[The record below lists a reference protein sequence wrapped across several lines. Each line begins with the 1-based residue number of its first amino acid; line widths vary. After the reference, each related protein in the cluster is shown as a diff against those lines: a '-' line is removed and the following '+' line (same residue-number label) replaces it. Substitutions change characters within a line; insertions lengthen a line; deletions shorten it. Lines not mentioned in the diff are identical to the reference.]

1 MKEFQ
6 GDLKAYTKKLEG
18 KSEEL
23 ENKSKEV
30 NANGDKAKEAT
41 TILKENDER
50 VKFEKQYSEHR
61 RKHI

>member
-1 MKEFQ
+1 
-6 GDLKAYTKKLEG
+6 
-18 KSEEL
+18 L
-23 ENKSKEV
+23 ENKIKEV